1 MNVFPFSILFLLSLP
16 FSDPFIKSK
25 NAKKARTSKQ
35 KTLKLVAVENEE
47 DRPNEKCEE
56 RKVQGKDYGSDS
68 YYAKWVGFDF
78 GFGVNFTDR
87 EGNGV

>member
-1 MNVFPFSILFLLSLP
+1 M
-16 FSDPFIKSK
+16 
-25 NAKKARTSKQ
+25 
-35 KTLKLVAVENEE
+35 ENEE